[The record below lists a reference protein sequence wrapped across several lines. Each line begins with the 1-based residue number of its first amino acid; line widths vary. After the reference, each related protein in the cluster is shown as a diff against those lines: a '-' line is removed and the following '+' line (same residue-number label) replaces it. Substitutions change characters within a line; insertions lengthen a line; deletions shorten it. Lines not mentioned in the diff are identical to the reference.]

1 MNERLL
7 WTTGQQMR
15 VEAGSPSGGGPKPKQ
30 WGVGAQGS
38 PLTTLQSH
46 TAQTTDRCREW
57 RGSALW
63 REQAESTPS
72 PTGPWGPHPPP
83 PSCCPQQGSGLWPQS
98 AGTQRQP
105 RGGDPSTPP
114 LLAPRPTSTTSGS
127 STWQASSWPTMPRLC
142 PCWPLIPLRTGP
154 PPGKI
159 LLPHGTPP
167 TVASAASQG
176 CSPKC
181 RRCSG
186 GQAPISW
193 KRAGVHRSAGPQ
205 VTPFPQHHSPAERA
219 RTSGG
224 GAGRLQQALAPRPAG
239 LRGPPFLESCW
250 PASPGPGPGCG
261 GAPRG
266 PLWLP

>member
-83 PSCCPQQGSGLWPQS
+83 PQ
-98 AGTQRQP
+98 
-105 RGGDPSTPP
+105 
-114 LLAPRPTSTTSGS
+114 
-127 STWQASSWPTMPRLC
+127 
-142 PCWPLIPLRTGP
+142 
-154 PPGKI
+154 
-159 LLPHGTPP
+159 LLPT
-167 TVASAASQG
+167 T
-176 CSPKC
+176 
-181 RRCSG
+181 
-186 GQAPISW
+186 
-193 KRAGVHRSAGPQ
+193 
-205 VTPFPQHHSPAERA
+205 
-219 RTSGG
+219 
-224 GAGRLQQALAPRPAG
+224 G
-239 LRGPPFLESCW
+239 LRLMASVCGH
-250 PASPGPGPGCG
+250 PAPTQG
-261 GAPRG
+261 R
-266 PLWLP
+266 